1 MLRFVAARIM
11 ALASK
16 HAVPLFDPQVAVGED
31 WAQWRVP
38 DAALAYS
45 SEELSTVRFR
55 VSCPDSEDSCQLFPD
70 RVVRPQQR
78 GGGAL
83 HFR

>member
-1 MLRFVAARIM
+1 M

-16 HAVPLFDPQVAVGED
+16 HAVPLIDPQVAVAED
-31 WAQWRVP
+31 CAQWRVP
-38 DAALAYS
+38 DAALAFS
-45 SEELSTVRFR
+45 LEELSTVLFR
-55 VSCPDSEDSCQLFPD
+55 VSCPGLEDPCRLFPD

-78 GGGAL
+78 DGGAV